1 MAGAGLRLAGWPK
14 ALRAAPARLY
24 CPILMYH
31 YISEVPAGADALR
44 RDLTVTPAQFA
55 GHLDYLAGEGF
66 TAVTLAHLASAL
78 RGEAVLPPKAVVLT
92 FDDGYDDAFA
102 NAYPALAE
110 RGMTG
115 VFFVVSGFMEQA
127 GYLSW
132 AQAAEMK
139 QAGLEIGSHSATH
152 PNLIGLS
159 HEALM
164 AEVEGSAVAIEEMLG
179 ERPVSFCYPLGRCD
193 AGVIRAVRGSG
204 YLAAVTTADGTLHST
219 ASLYRLRRVR
229 VRGRTSTNGLAW
241 LVDRQI

>member
-1 MAGAGLRLAGWPK
+1 MVGVGLLAGRPK
-14 ALRAAPARLY
+14 HLPAASARLC

-31 YISEVPAGADALR
+31 YVSEVPAGADALR
-44 RDLTVTPAQFA
+44 RDLTVTPARFA
-55 GHLDYLAGEGF
+55 EHLDYLAGGGF
-66 TAVTLAHLASAL
+66 TAVTLAYLASAL
-78 RGEAVLPPKAVVLT
+78 RGEVALPAKPIVLT

-139 QAGLEIGSHSATH
+139 QSGMEIGSHSATH
-152 PNLIGLS
+152 LNLTNLG
-159 HEALM
+159 HDALM
-164 AEVEGSAVAIEEMLG
+164 AEIDGAAVAIEEALG
-179 ERPVSFCYPLGRCD
+179 ERPASFCYPLGRYNTD
-193 AGVIRAVRGSG
+193 VVNAVRETGH
-204 YLAAVTTADGTLHST
+204 LAAVTTADGTLHSA

-229 VRGRTSTNGLAW
+229 VRGRTSANGLAW
-241 LVDRQI
+241 LVNRQV